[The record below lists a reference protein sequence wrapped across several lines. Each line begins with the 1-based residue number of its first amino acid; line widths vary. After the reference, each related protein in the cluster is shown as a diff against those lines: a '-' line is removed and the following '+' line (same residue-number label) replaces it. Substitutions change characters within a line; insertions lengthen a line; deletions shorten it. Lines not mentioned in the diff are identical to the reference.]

1 MIHLEFS
8 PETIEQLQYLK
19 RHHPHPHVRKKM
31 EALFLKSQ
39 GMPHSQ
45 ICRIVGIG
53 GRATLIRYFRDYEEG
68 GLDQVQK
75 LNFRKPESELELH
88 RSTIEAMIAD
98 RPPATI
104 KEMRHRI
111 EEATGLK
118 RSTTAVYR
126 FLKKKRRIEAL

>member
-19 RHHPHPHVRKKM
+19 RHHPHPYVRKKM

-39 GMPHSQ
+39 GMPHHQ
-45 ICRIVGIG
+45 ICQIVGIG
-53 GRATLIRYFRDYEEG
+53 GRATLIRYLRDYEKG

-75 LNFRKPESELELH
+75 LNFRKPESELESH
-88 RSTIEAMIAD
+88 RSTIESLIAE

-104 KEMRHRI
+104 NEIRHRI
-111 EEATGLK
+111 EQATGIK
-118 RSTTAVYR
+118 RSNTAVNR
-126 FLKKKRRIEAL
+126 FLKKTSV